1 MKIVVTGAG
10 GYIGS
15 NLTGMLSAMS
25 SIGFKV
31 TAFDNFFYNQSD
43 LVQDLY
49 SKCDFNYESIL
60 KWSPKLCKAIEEADV
75 IYHLAALVGAP
86 LCDKYPELCV
96 ELNEK
101 WSEKLL
107 KRLSNQIVV
116 YPNTNSSYGSN
127 PGVCTEETPI
137 NPLSLYAKTKQA
149 SEDTLMSYKNT
160 TAFRLATVFGG
171 SRRNRVD
178 LLINNLVGNSLKGEI
193 EVFDGHFRRN
203 YIHIADV
210 VQAMIM
216 PTYNED
222 MRQQIYNL
230 GNDSINSTK
239 LKLVQDICEI
249 TGGKYKVVD
258 NKTDPDKRD
267 YEVSSE
273 KLYSLGFKPYFSLSD
288 GVKEMISIYK
298 GGLSLDDLRCRN
310 Y

>member
-1 MKIVVTGAG
+1 MKVVVTGAG

-15 NLTGMLSAMS
+15 VLTGTLSSLSAVGVE
-25 SIGFKV
+25 I
-31 TAFDNFFYNQSD
+31 TAFDNFFYNQAD
-43 LVQDLY
+43 LVQDLFN
-49 SKCDFNYESIL
+49 KCDFNYESIL

-96 ELNEK
+96 DLNQK
-101 WSEKLL
+101 WSEQLL

-149 SEDTLMSYKNT
+149 SEDALMSYKNT
-160 TAFRLATVFGG
+160 TVFRLATVFGR
-171 SRRNRVD
+171 SRRNRTD

-203 YIHIADV
+203 YIHILDI
-210 VQAMIM
+210 VQAMLM
-216 PTYNED
+216 PIYND
-222 MRQQIYNL
+222 NMRNQIYNL

-267 YEVSSE
+267 YEVSSQ
-273 KLYSLGFKPYFSLSD
+273 KLYNIGYSPKVSLVH
-288 GVKEMISIYK
+288 GVRDMISVYNE
-298 GGLSLDDLRCRN
+298 GLSLEDLRCRN